1 MAAQGYN
8 STAVIGN
15 GTTGY
20 QTDIV
25 VKDLDLDVSNRV
37 KDDTPVLNMCM
48 AKKRKVV
55 STLPLW
61 TNDVYRLP
69 QIQANQEGQAVSGG
83 LVEQQSRANL
93 GNYTQIFSTV
103 VGATGTAR
111 AVEQSGGDPQAYQE
125 VKQLIELMF
134 DVEAQIVRADQIG
147 TKYSGQSG
155 SAVGFAGN
163 LTAPYTTSTTT
174 YTAVGQGATEYV
186 YTASGNVSTLSSFVS
201 NVGGQQGA
209 NVQYQSQTSVTAPSS
224 TPPVANVSGQTTTTY
239 GPQTGRRMGS
249 LNAFAGTHS
258 FNPAPWTNFYTV
270 YNNENTDVTTNGTAN
285 VLVIGGQAGTN
296 NGEGLGSNYY
306 SYSGAL
312 QQFAPSLYKQLV
324 TTAEQ
329 RFNAKIRTIVCPT
342 SLRTHLSD
350 TMPTS
355 RSINRVNSERGDTI
369 ATYEGDFNYTYEIFD
384 SWIMDQVG
392 VGNSIYFLN
401 EEVLQWGSLR
411 DLGPNNEVFSNA
423 DASLDQFILEG
434 TLIVRNPAGV
444 AALHD
449 ISPLGT
455 YVGVNPS
462 TGASGSLRST
472 TYVGRLNAWDANG
485 F

>member
-1 MAAQGYN
+1 MAYN
-8 STAVIGN
+8 ATSAIGN
-15 GTTGY
+15 GTGAY

-61 TNDVYRLP
+61 TNDVYRTP
-69 QIQANQEGQAVSGG
+69 QIQAQLEGAAVSSS
-83 LVEQQSRANL
+83 LVEAQGRANL

-134 DVEAQIVRADQIG
+134 DVEAQIVRNGQIG
-147 TKYSGQSG
+147 TKYSGQCGLALGISIPT
-155 SAVGFAGN
+155 AGG
-163 LTAPYTTSTTT
+163 T
-174 YTAVGQGATEYV
+174 
-186 YTASGNVSTLSSFVS
+186 SGNVTIPA
-201 NVGGQQGA
+201 NTTA
-209 NVQYQSQTSVTAPSS
+209 NVQVAATSGVGPA
-224 TPPVANVSGQTTTTY
+224 VA
-239 GPQTGRRMGS
+239 TGRRMGS
-249 LNAFAGTHS
+249 LNSFAGTHS
-258 FNPAPWTNFYTV
+258 FNPATGTTYYTV
-270 YNNENTDVTTNGTAN
+270 FNSETSDATTNGTAN
-285 VLVIGGQAGTN
+285 SWVIGGTLVSATLTN
-296 NGEGLGSNYY
+296 TGEGLGSSYY
-306 SYSGAL
+306 SYTGTL

-324 TTAEQ
+324 TVAEQ

-392 VGNSIYFLN
+392 AGNQIYFLN

-411 DLGPNNEVFSNA
+411 DLGPNNEVFANA
-423 DASLDQFILEG
+423 DASLDQFIMEG

-444 AALHD
+444 GVLHD
-449 ISPLGT
+449 I
-455 YVGVNPS
+455 GVAGQSVSFGSGNG
-462 TGASGSLRST
+462 GASSVLGGIRSAAN
-472 TYVGRLNAWDANG
+472 VVRLSAWDNQS

>member
-1 MAAQGYN
+1 MSYIATSA
-8 STAVIGN
+8 IGN
-15 GTTGY
+15 GASAY

-61 TNDVYRLP
+61 TNDVYRTP
-69 QIQANQEGQAVSGG
+69 QIQAQLEGAAVTSS
-83 LVEQQSRANL
+83 LVESNGRANL

-111 AVEQSGGDPQAYQE
+111 AVEQAGGDPQAYQE

-134 DVEAQIVRADQIG
+134 DVEAQIVRNDQIG
-147 TKYSGQSG
+147 TKYSGQ
-155 SAVGFAGN
+155 AG
-163 LTAPYTTSTTT
+163 LALGISIPTAGGT
-174 YTAVGQGATEYV
+174 
-186 YTASGNVSTLSSFVS
+186 SGNATVPANTT
-201 NVGGQQGA
+201 A
-209 NVQYQSQTSVTAPSS
+209 NVEVAATAGVGPA
-224 TPPVANVSGQTTTTY
+224 VA
-239 GPQTGRRMGS
+239 TGRRMGS

-258 FNPAPWTNFYTV
+258 FNPASGTAYYTV
-270 YNNENTDVTTNGTAN
+270 FNSESSDSTTNGAAN
-285 VLVIGGQAGTN
+285 TWIVGGSIVGGNVSNT
-296 NGEGLGSNYY
+296 GEGLGSSYY
-306 SYSGAL
+306 SYTGTL

-324 TTAEQ
+324 TVAEQ

-355 RSINRVNSERGDTI
+355 RSINRVNAERGDTI

-392 VGNSIYFLN
+392 AGNQIYFLN
-401 EEVLQWGSLR
+401 EEILQWGSLR

-444 AALHD
+444 GVLHD
-449 ISPLGT
+449 I
-455 YVGVNPS
+455 GVAGQSVSFGSGNG
-462 TGASGSLRST
+462 GASSVLGGIRSST
-472 TYVGRLNAWDANG
+472 NVVRLSYWDSTA

>member
-1 MAAQGYN
+1 MATGYN
-8 STAVIGN
+8 STTAIGN
-15 GTTGY
+15 GTGLY

-69 QIQANQEGQAVSGG
+69 QTQAQQEGAAVSSGQ
-83 LVEQQSRANL
+83 VEQQQRANL

-155 SAVGFAGN
+155 LAAGVGIPATVFTYPTGDANPNNTSANVTLTGASSTAG
-163 LTAPYTTSTTT
+163 
-174 YTAVGQGATEYV
+174 
-186 YTASGNVSTLSSFVS
+186 TLSS
-201 NVGGQQGA
+201 
-209 NVQYQSQTSVTAPSS
+209 
-224 TPPVANVSGQTTTTY
+224 TY
-239 GPQTGRRMGS
+239 GVAGYGVGTGSTIGVNVFSSALGRRMGS
-249 LNAFAGTHS
+249 LNSFAGVHS
-258 FNPAPWTNFYTV
+258 FNPATGSTYYTV
-270 YNNENTDVTTNGTAN
+270 YNNESSDATTQGTAN
-285 VLVIGGQAGTN
+285 TWVVGGSLSSGSLTN
-296 NGEGLGSNYY
+296 NGEGLGSSFY
-306 SYSGAL
+306 SYTGTL

-324 TTAEQ
+324 TVAEQ

-392 VGNSIYFLN
+392 SGNQIYFLN

-423 DASLDQFILEG
+423 DASLDQFIMEG

-444 AALHD
+444 GVLHD
-449 ISPLGT
+449 ISASGQS
-455 YVGVNPS
+455 VAFGS
-462 TGASGSLRST
+462 TAAGGASSI
-472 TYVGRLNAWDANG
+472 VGATRAAGNVVRLNAWDAQS

>member
-1 MAAQGYN
+1 MSTGYN
-8 STAVIGN
+8 STTAIGN
-15 GTTGY
+15 GTGLY

-69 QIQANQEGQAVSGG
+69 QTQAQQEGAAVSSAQ
-83 LVEQQSRANL
+83 VEQQSRANL

-155 SAVGFAGN
+155 IAAGVGIPATVFTYPTGDANPNNTNANVTVGSAYGVAGYTVGV
-163 LTAPYTTSTTT
+163 TT
-174 YTAVGQGATEYV
+174 Y
-186 YTASGNVSTLSSFVS
+186 SS
-201 NVGGQQGA
+201 A
-209 NVQYQSQTSVTAPSS
+209 L
-224 TPPVANVSGQTTTTY
+224 
-239 GPQTGRRMGS
+239 GRRMGS
-249 LNAFAGTHS
+249 LNSFAGTHS
-258 FNPAPWTNFYTV
+258 FNPATGSTYYTV
-270 YNNENTDVTTNGTAN
+270 YNNESSDATTQSTAN
-285 VLVIGGQAGTN
+285 AWVVGGSLSSGSLTN
-296 NGEGLGSNYY
+296 TGEGLGSSFY
-306 SYSGAL
+306 SYTGTL

-324 TTAEQ
+324 TVAEQ

-392 VGNSIYFLN
+392 SGNQIYFLN

-449 ISPLGT
+449 ISASGQS
-455 YVGVNPS
+455 VAFGSGNG
-462 TGASGSLRST
+462 GASSIIGGTRPAGN
-472 TYVGRLNAWDANG
+472 VVRLNAWDAQS

>member
-1 MAAQGYN
+1 MATITTSA
-8 STAVIGN
+8 IGN
-15 GTTGY
+15 GTGAY

-61 TNDVYRLP
+61 TNDVYRAP
-69 QIQANQEGQAVSGG
+69 AAQANQEGAAVSSASA
-83 LVEQQSRANL
+83 ESNARANL

-134 DVEAQIVRADQIG
+134 DVEAQLVRNDQIG
-147 TKYSGQSG
+147 TKYAGQSG
-155 SAVGFAGN
+155 
-163 LTAPYTTSTTT
+163 TAITNPGTATT
-174 YTAVGQGATEYV
+174 G
-186 YTASGNVSTLSSFVS
+186 
-201 NVGGQQGA
+201 
-209 NVQYQSQTSVTAPSS
+209 
-224 TPPVANVSGQTTTTY
+224 
-239 GPQTGRRMGS
+239 GRRMGS
-249 LNAFAGTHS
+249 LNSFAGTHS
-258 FNPAPWTNFYTV
+258 FNAGDGTGNLAVTSNQITTNFNFESSDTV
-270 YNNENTDVTTNGTAN
+270 GFAANVVGASSAFTIGGTAAA
-285 VLVIGGQAGTN
+285 AGATTITN
-296 NGEGLGSNYY
+296 NGEGLGSSYY
-306 SYSGAL
+306 TYTAGL

-324 TTAEQ
+324 TTAEK

-355 RSINRVNSERGDTI
+355 RGINRVNSERGDTI

-392 VGNSIYFLN
+392 ASNQIYFLN

-449 ISPLGT
+449 IS
-455 YVGVNPS
+455 
-462 TGASGSLRST
+462 ASGSFVGVSGSGATTNVGALRPSV
-472 TYVGRLNAWDANG
+472 YVQRLNAWDNQA

>member
-69 QIQANQEGQAVSGG
+69 QIQANQEGQAVSSSN
-83 LVEQQSRANL
+83 VESQSRANL

-134 DVEAQIVRADQIG
+134 DVEAQIVRNDQIG

-155 SAVGFAGN
+155 LASGFAGN
-163 LTAPYTTSTTT
+163 
-174 YTAVGQGATEYV
+174 VF
-186 YTASGNVSTLSSFVS
+186 GNVTNISTGTITGNAGVAGFTFVS
-201 NVGGQQGA
+201 NVTGNQGG
-209 NVQYQSQTSVTAPSS
+209 NVQYQTSSAYAAVSS
-224 TPPVANVSGQTTTTY
+224 TPPVSPVSGSVTTF

-249 LNAFAGTHS
+249 LNSFAGTHS
-258 FNPAPWTNFYTV
+258 FNPSTASPFYTV
-270 YNNENTDVTTNGTAN
+270 YNSESSDTTTVGTAN

-296 NGEGLGSNYY
+296 NGEGLGSNFY
-306 SYSGAL
+306 SYTSSL

-355 RSINRVNSERGDTI
+355 RGINRVNSERGDTI

-444 AALHD
+444 AVLHD

-455 YVGVNPS
+455 YVGASPS
-462 TGASGSLRST
+462 SGQSGSLRST
-472 TYVGRLNAWDANG
+472 TYVGRLNAWDATS

>member
-1 MAAQGYN
+1 MAGFI
-8 STAVIGN
+8 STTAIGN
-15 GTTGY
+15 GTSSY

-69 QIQANQEGQAVSGG
+69 QIQANTEGQQVTSN
-83 LVEQQSRANL
+83 LVEQNQRANL

-155 SAVGFAGN
+155 
-163 LTAPYTTSTTT
+163 
-174 YTAVGQGATEYV
+174 TAVGMA
-186 YTASGNVSTLSSFVS
+186 GNVAAPSTFNITS
-201 NVGGQQGA
+201 G
-209 NVQYQSQTSVTAPSS
+209 SVTANVG
-224 TPPVANVSGQTTTTY
+224 VAGFTYVNAVSGGQVGNVAYPSTTYATY

-249 LNAFAGTHS
+249 LNSFAGTHS
-258 FNPAPWTNFYTV
+258 FNPAGNFYQV
-270 YNNENTDVTTNGTAN
+270 YNTETSDAVTVGQAN
-285 VLVIGGQAGTN
+285 ALVIGASIASTNAAPSN
-296 NGEGLGSNYY
+296 NGEYLGS
-306 SYSGAL
+306 SYWSYTSSL

-392 VGNSIYFLN
+392 VGNQIYFLN

-423 DASLDQFILEG
+423 DASLDQFIMEG

-444 AALHD
+444 GVLHD
-449 ISPLGT
+449 ISPA
-455 YVGVNPS
+455 
-462 TGASGSLRST
+462 GASVAQGATRST
-472 TYVGRLNAWDANG
+472 TFVQRLNAFDNIS

>member
-1 MAAQGYN
+1 MAAAGYN

-69 QIQANQEGQAVSGG
+69 AIQANQEGQAVSSA

-147 TKYSGQSG
+147 TKYSGQAG
-155 SAVGFAGN
+155 SAYGFAGN
-163 LTAPYTTSTTT
+163 IIGTATVLTSSQVPTLPATT
-174 YTAVGQGATEYV
+174 YNPAVTGEI
-186 YTASGNVSTLSSFVS
+186 
-201 NVGGQQGA
+201 GG
-209 NVQYQSQTSVTAPSS
+209 NVQYNTNVYLNAVSS
-224 TPPVANVSGQTTTTY
+224 TPPVTPVSGTTTTY

-249 LNAFAGTHS
+249 LNSFAGTHS
-258 FNPAPWTNFYTV
+258 FNPSPSANFYTV
-270 YNNENTDVTTNGTAN
+270 FNAEGTDVTTQGTAN
-285 VLVIGGQAGTN
+285 VLTIGGGASNAN
-296 NGEGLGSNYY
+296 NGEYLGSSYY
-306 SYSGAL
+306 TYTSSL

-355 RSINRVNSERGDTI
+355 RSLNRVNSERGDTI

-392 VGNSIYFLN
+392 AGNNIYFLN

-444 AALHD
+444 AVLHD
-449 ISPLGT
+449 ISPNGT

-472 TYVGRLNAWDANG
+472 TYVGRLNAWDNSS